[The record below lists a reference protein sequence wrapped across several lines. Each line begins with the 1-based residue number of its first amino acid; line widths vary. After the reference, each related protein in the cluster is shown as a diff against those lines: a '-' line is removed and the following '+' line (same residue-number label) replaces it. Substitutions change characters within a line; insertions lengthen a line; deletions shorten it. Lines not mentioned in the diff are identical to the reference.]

1 MIPYKISKSFTFSPR
16 PTTKSASGTLTL
28 DWPHGTETTWFESFT
43 HASITK
49 GCLVQLR
56 NLTNERDFLSEKLT
70 DKIMSY
76 LPLDNT
82 TESGNLG
89 DLKPSV
95 IQANLQ
101 ERLPYSKLY
110 SFIDGER
117 ANFRGNDVKKASA
130 TLELLY
136 GTRNRVEGAQTGNRA
151 PDEVTSVR
159 NDGRLFSLLKC
170 P

>member
-1 MIPYKISKSFTFSPR
+1 
-16 PTTKSASGTLTL
+16 
-28 DWPHGTETTWFESFT
+28 
-43 HASITK
+43 
-49 GCLVQLR
+49 
-56 NLTNERDFLSEKLT
+56 
-70 DKIMSY
+70 MSY